1 MSGVVLKFNF
11 NSMTQF
17 VDRCCES
24 NTRVQLALNREQLF
38 LVRERENFERSGI
51 SVPVV
56 ILLLVVAAVG
66 QHVPLGVPGNS
77 ECWGR
82 DADLGNWKERKQLIS
97 VTKQ

>member
-1 MSGVVLKFNF
+1 MLRVKYEWTVSPQQRTV
-11 NSMTQF
+11 
-17 VDRCCES
+17 
-24 NTRVQLALNREQLF
+24 VQLF
-38 LVRERENFERSGI
+38 FVRERENFERSGI

-82 DADLGNWKERKQLIS
+82 DADLGDWKERKQLIS

>member
-1 MSGVVLKFNF
+1 MLRVKYEWTVSPQQRTVV
-11 NSMTQF
+11 
-17 VDRCCES
+17 
-24 NTRVQLALNREQLF
+24 QLF

-82 DADLGNWKERKQLIS
+82 NADFGNWKERKNS
-97 VTKQ
+97 